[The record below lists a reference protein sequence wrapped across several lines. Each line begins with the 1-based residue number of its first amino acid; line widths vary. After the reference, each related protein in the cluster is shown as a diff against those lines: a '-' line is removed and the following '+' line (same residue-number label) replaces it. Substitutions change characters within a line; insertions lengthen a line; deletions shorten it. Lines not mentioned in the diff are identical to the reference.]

1 VYAIV
6 KTGGHQY
13 KVAVG
18 DQLNVEKLPV
28 EAGEQIELHEVLLVS
43 GDDDKVTVGTPLI
56 AGAHVTATVVD
67 QHRGVKI
74 IVFKYKPKKRY
85 RRKMGHRQDLTR
97 LAINAITL

>member
-1 VYAIV
+1 MYAIV
-6 KTGGHQY
+6 RTGGHQY

-28 EAGEQIELHEVLLVS
+28 EAGEQVELNEVLMVS
-43 GDDDKVTVGTPLI
+43 SDDQVTVGDPLVV
-56 AGAHVTATVVD
+56 GARVTATVVD
-67 QHRGVKI
+67 QHRGDKI

-97 LAINAITL
+97 LSINAITL

>member
-18 DQLNVEKLPV
+18 DQLNVEKLPAQ
-28 EAGEQIELHEVLLVS
+28 AGDEIELTEVLMVS
-43 GDDDKVTVGTPLI
+43 GDDSVTVGTPFV
-56 AGAHVTATVVD
+56 AGARVVATVLD
-67 QHRGVKI
+67 QHRGEKI

-97 LAINAITL
+97 LSIKAITL

>member
-1 VYAIV
+1 MYAIV

-28 EAGEQIELHEVLLVS
+28 AAGEQVQLEEVLMVS
-43 GDDDKVTVGTPLI
+43 GDDDKVTVGTPFI
-56 AGAHVTATVVD
+56 AGARVTATVVN
-67 QHRGVKI
+67 QHRGDKI
-74 IVFKYKPKKRY
+74 VVFKYKAKKRY